1 MVPWSRVGA
10 DLRLWNEANPRR
22 HGGQHVGIKM
32 SSEIQLGVE
41 DSTRLIRLFT
51 SLRPCCDLTSG
62 QVHSR
67 KSEIN
72 SLDKTTK
79 LEPLLEVRREEC
91 IGEWSQTK
99 SNVFTYTWSTCASH
113 GARHIKS
120 FSIKIKDCPHK
131 PLSIFRPPECACFST
146 HARAARGLARVEML
160 SQRAPQVAVA
170 QKSRI

>member
-1 MVPWSRVGA
+1 MSVPIFAFEMKRT
-10 DLRLWNEANPRR
+10 PRR
-22 HGGQHVGIKM
+22 HGGQHVGIKI

-79 LEPLLEVRREEC
+79 LEPLLEVGREEC
-91 IGEWSQTK
+91 IGERSQTK
-99 SNVFTYTWSTCASH
+99 SNVFTISCASH